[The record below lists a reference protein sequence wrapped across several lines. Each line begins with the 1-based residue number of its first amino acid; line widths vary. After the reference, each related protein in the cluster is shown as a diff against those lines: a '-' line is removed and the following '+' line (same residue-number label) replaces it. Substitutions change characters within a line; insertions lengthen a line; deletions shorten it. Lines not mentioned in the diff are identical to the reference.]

1 MTAARWL
8 FVALVC
14 DVGCS
19 KPDVAPRRTEP
30 WLAHPSASAP
40 ESSSAVSGP
49 STFHFTPNS
58 SIRFSVPGKK
68 AKLSGRVAVAQG
80 SLRLDPRDLKTASA
94 TIDVDLT
101 TLSIDADSLPENAPL
116 FLAGHSPSALALQ
129 WLELGADVAP
139 DRRRE
144 LGLARFEL
152 SSVESLSAPS
162 IDPSSPKAKSH
173 VRATVVGTLLIHGFR
188 APVRC
193 DVVLQPFEAAPAA
206 PERPPRFLIRSQG
219 ALVVPLAPHDISAR
233 GPSGIADALSMARS
247 AEWVGK
253 NARVEF
259 ELVTEADAQS
269 AK

>member
-1 MTAARWL
+1 LA
-8 FVALVC
+8 FVGLLCCA
-14 DVGCS
+14 GCS
-19 KPDVAPRRTEP
+19 KPDVAPRRTAP
-30 WLAHPSASAP
+30 WLAQPSAST
-40 ESSSAVSGP
+40 SAVSGSALSGP
-49 STFHFTPNS
+49 LSFHFVPES
-58 SIRFSVPGKK
+58 HIRFTVPGKK
-68 AKLSGRVAVAQG
+68 AKLSGRVAVTQG
-80 SLRLDPRDLKTASA
+80 SLRLDPRDLKTVSA

-101 TLSIDADSLPENAPL
+101 TLSIDADSLPANAPL
-116 FLAGHSPSALALQ
+116 FFAGSSPSVLALQ

-139 DRRRE
+139 ERRRE

-162 IDPSSPKAKSH
+162 IDLSLPKAKSH

-193 DVVLQPFEAAPAA
+193 DVVLQPFETAPAA
-206 PERPPRFLIRSQG
+206 SGGSPRILIRSHD

-259 ELVTEADAQS
+259 ELVTEADTGI